1 MQAENWEVRL
11 GLVVSVTK
19 EPVAHRT
26 INIVPHHTT
35 GLHVTPRLEVS
46 MLMEQWAD
54 GHTGAAMTL
63 MLLGVPSHPK
73 EPKLMS
79 LWCRIPLSLHPS
91 ALHAIFF
98 QFLFGG

>member
-1 MQAENWEVRL
+1 MQAENWEVKL
-11 GLVVSVTK
+11 GLVVSVAK
-19 EPVAHRT
+19 EPVAHRA
-26 INIVPHHTT
+26 INIAPHHTA

-63 MLLGVPSHPK
+63 LLLGMPNHPK

-79 LWCRIPLSLHPS
+79 L
-91 ALHAIFF
+91 
-98 QFLFGG
+98 